1 MTLGAGLTAPL
12 MVEEG
17 DVRRPGTEVG
27 LSRNGAANC
36 VKLST
41 DGSAEAATEK
51 RTDEGGK

>member
-1 MTLGAGLTAPL
+1 